1 MVAVSE
7 DDQSVWSADGSN
19 VSQDEKIFVSVR
31 LRPLNEKELSQNDLA
46 DWECINNTTVIS
58 KHAAPDRSLFPTAY
72 TFDRV
77 FGADITTKQVY
88 EEAAKEVTLSVVNGI
103 NASIFAYGQ
112 TSSGKTYTMSGI
124 TECAVADI
132 YDYIDYHQNREF
144 VLKFSAMEIY
154 NEAVKDLLSLDSAP
168 LRLLDDPERGTVVEK
183 LTEVAVID
191 VDHLLEL
198 ISFCYSQRQVG
209 ETSLNETS
217 SRSHQ
222 ILRLTIESS
231 ARVFSSTECSSTLTA
246 AVNFVDLAGSE
257 RASQTLSTGTRLKEG
272 SHINRSLLTLG
283 TVIRK
288 LSKGRNG
295 HVPYRDSKL
304 TRILQ
309 HSLGGNARTAIICT
323 MSPARSHV
331 EQSRNTLLFA
341 SCAKEVTTS
350 AQVNVVMSDKALVKQ
365 LQKELCRLENELKS
379 AGSKYVK
386 RDSSAVLREKELM
399 IEKMEK
405 EIKELTQQRDLAQSR
420 IRELLQSV
428 GDNHVSL
435 LLADTDQLVDLPS
448 ENVYTDSSY
457 SLSRS
462 SSVADSFQMNSDLK
476 AFNEFGLSDKPNRL
490 ASDSSDVHLF
500 EAAENHLFYDGSS
513 SRLSISPACAEITST
528 NGDDS
533 DDACKE
539 VICIEMEE
547 PSAVKNTKADS
558 HILDPALNKS
568 TAVLPVSESEDE
580 QSIQREMEL
589 RALKQKLLYM
599 QKTIDTLAKPHP
611 TENSGSAHETQSAN
625 WRRLRRSR
633 SFQSLSSTNQS
644 PPWYATAPP
653 VVYEKRLGLQP
664 GIFKLDASD
673 SSFDASAASS
683 RKHSQRS
690 SFSIDLD
697 ADFQK
702 VLTQDYAVTLSNK
715 AAAPI
720 DKMFKPSPTESG
732 ISSKNVAPVE
742 QKLEASSEESF
753 TARNDYVS
761 EIPKSLSMVKATS
774 SNSDAPLDVTAKP
787 ANSEEG
793 SCDLVSHSGSRNGK
807 SYNSPAGHGVITDP
821 SVPSDDWPLRF
832 ERLRNEIIELWQSCN
847 VPLLHRTYFFL
858 LFKGDP
864 SDAIYME
871 VELRRLKYL
880 KDKLSKAMRNTTGE
894 EHILNL
900 STSMRAINGEREMLC
915 KLMLKLLSE
924 KERIDL
930 YSKWGIDLK
939 SKRRKVQLVRKVW
952 TDTREMSHIQD
963 SADLVAKLVG
973 IGQAP
978 KEMFGLSFSPA
989 PEPRRSQSWK
999 HRRLSFA

>member
-1 MVAVSE
+1 MVAVASD
-7 DDQSVWSADGSN
+7 DDQSVWSADGSAGG
-19 VSQDEKIFVSVR
+19 QDEKIFVSVR
-31 LRPLNEKELSQNDLA
+31 LRPLNEKELVQNDVA
-46 DWECINNTTVIS
+46 DWECINNTTIMF
-58 KHAAPDRSLFPTAY
+58 KHAMPDRSLFPTAY

-77 FGADITTKQVY
+77 FGTDASTKKVY
-88 EEAAKEVTLSVVNGI
+88 DEAAKEVTLCVVNGM

-112 TSSGKTYTMSGI
+112 TSSGKTYTMSGV
-124 TECAVADI
+124 TEFAVADI
-132 YDYIDYHQNREF
+132 YDYMDKHHEREF

-154 NEAVKDLLSLDSAP
+154 NEAVKDLLCPDSGP

-183 LTEVAVID
+183 LTEVAVTD

-209 ETSLNETS
+209 ETALNETS

-231 ARVFSSTECSSTLTA
+231 ARVLSSTEKTSTLSAT
-246 AVNFVDLAGSE
+246 VNFIDLAGSE
-257 RASQTLSTGTRLKEG
+257 RASQTRSTGTRLKEG

-309 HSLGGNARTAIICT
+309 NSLGGNARTAIICT

-365 LQKELCRLENELKS
+365 LQKELSRLENELKS
-379 AGSKYVK
+379 AGSKHVT
-386 RDSSAVLREKELM
+386 RDSSALLREKEQM

-405 EIKELTQQRDLAQSR
+405 EIRELAQQRDLAQSR

-448 ENVYTDSSY
+448 ENVYTDSSNPI
-457 SLSRS
+457 SRS
-462 SSVADSFQMNSDLK
+462 SSVADSDLNALK
-476 AFNEFGLSDKPNRL
+476 EIQFSYKSNRPVSVDDEL
-490 ASDSSDVHLF
+490 HAF
-500 EAAENHLFYDGSS
+500 EATENSLFYDGRS
-513 SRLSISPACAEITST
+513 SRLSTTAACAEITSI

-533 DDACKE
+533 DDACHE
-539 VICIEMEE
+539 ARCIEAEVS
-547 PSAVKNTKADS
+547 SAARNPQVYS
-558 HILDPALNKS
+558 GILHAEVNKR

-580 QSIQREMEL
+580 LPSSLQREMEL
-589 RALKQKLLYM
+589 RALKEKLFYM
-599 QKTIDTLAKPHP
+599 QKTIDALAKP
-611 TENSGSAHETQSAN
+611 QSTKSLN
-625 WRRLRRSR
+625 WRRLRKTRSMQ
-633 SFQSLSSTNQS
+633 SFSIGNQS
-644 PPWYATAPP
+644 PPLHSPPNVYA
-653 VVYEKRLGLQP
+653 KRLGLQP
-664 GIFKLDASD
+664 ETFKLESFD

-683 RKHSQRS
+683 RKDSRRS
-690 SFSIDLD
+690 SFGTNMGADLPK
-697 ADFQK
+697 AIRE
-702 VLTQDYAVTLSNK
+702 YAVASSNNVATEDEVLEPPPKEQSDISNK
-715 AAAPI
+715 H
-720 DKMFKPSPTESG
+720 
-732 ISSKNVAPVE
+732 VAPMDQITE
-742 QKLEASSEESF
+742 PQMNDPSSEESV
-753 TARNDYVS
+753 TNKHDMAAPSS
-761 EIPKSLSMVKATS
+761 EISKPSFVE
-774 SNSDAPLDVTAKP
+774 NVTATPPSEEITKP
-787 ANSEEG
+787 ASDET
-793 SCDLVSHSGSRNGK
+793 SLDLVSHSELMADTSD
-807 SYNSPAGHGVITDP
+807 NSPAGQGVMNDF
-821 SVPSDDWPLRF
+821 SVSSDDWNLRF
-832 ERLRNEIIELWQSCN
+832 EKLRNEIIELWHSCN

-880 KDKLSKAMRNTTGE
+880 QDKLSKATRNA
-894 EHILNL
+894 NNDSSL
-900 STSMRAINGEREMLC
+900 SLATSVRAINGEREMLC
-915 KLMLKLLSE
+915 KLMLKRLSE
-924 KERIDL
+924 KERIGL
-930 YSKWGIDLK
+930 YNRWGINLK
-939 SKRRKVQLVRKVW
+939 SKMRKVQLARRVW
-952 TDTREMSHIQD
+952 SDTKEISHIQD

-978 KEMFGLSFSPA
+978 KEMFGLSFSPS
-989 PEPRRSQSWK
+989 PVPHRSQSWK